1 MDNALINTAA
11 THETR
16 NEPQEGVPKPSA
28 SPVLDG
34 SCAPSTSTNLAC
46 RLVHIALA
54 LYLIPAFLIV
64 LLEGEWECWL
74 LGWAGCSPVCWVPGT
89 PYPNEEGCIRR
100 AAPGQRDQAGRLG
113 LPDTIPLNETAGRHG
128 LCFMVD

>member
-11 THETR
+11 THQTR
-16 NEPQEGVPKPSA
+16 NEPQEGVRTPAA

-46 RLVHIALA
+46 RLVQIALA

-64 LLEGEWECWL
+64 LLVGAVGMLVVGMGRLFTRL
-74 LGWAGCSPVCWVPGT
+74 LGSG
-89 PYPNEEGCIRR
+89 
-100 AAPGQRDQAGRLG
+100 
-113 LPDTIPLNETAGRHG
+113 DTIPKMGTLSDAADRLGQFHQW
-128 LCFMVD
+128 M

>member
-1 MDNALINTAA
+1 MINTTA

-34 SCAPSTSTNLAC
+34 SCAPWTSANLAC
-46 RLVHIALA
+46 RLVQIALA

-64 LLEGEWECWL
+64 LLVGAVGMLVVGMVRLFTRL
-74 LGWAGCSPVCWVPGT
+74 LGA
-89 PYPNEEGCIRR
+89 
-100 AAPGQRDQAGRLG
+100 
-113 LPDTIPLNETAGRHG
+113 TAGWSEARAGSRYLSSRWRCDLFRAQEEWAEMMDRHA
-128 LCFMVD
+128 

>member
-16 NEPQEGVPKPSA
+16 NEPQEGVPEPSA

-34 SCAPSTSTNLAC
+34 SCAPSTSTNPAC

-64 LLEGEWECWL
+64 LLVGAVGML
-74 LGWAGCSPVCWVPGT
+74 VVGMVRLFTRLPGS
-89 PYPNEEGCIRR
+89 G
-100 AAPGQRDQAGRLG
+100 
-113 LPDTIPLNETAGRHG
+113 DTIPNSGVRGSGREQRG
-128 LCFMVD
+128 SGAV